1 MENAV
6 LDQMSV
12 DISDGTDDVVLRA
25 TGSVV
30 AFDGFLTLYHE
41 TLDEDEE
48 ADEGDR
54 RLPMMNE
61 GEPSKLVDVA
71 SNQHFTQPP
80 PRYSEASLVKKLEEL
95 GIGRPSTYASIL
107 QVLRDRKY
115 VQFEKRRFIPED
127 RGRLVTTF
135 LSKFFTRYVDYDFTA
150 NLEEE
155 LDAIAS
161 GEVSWKEALRQ
172 FWKDFKAAVDQT
184 KDLTITQ
191 VIDHLDE
198 ELESHF
204 FPVSKDDPKPKIC
217 KACGTGTLGLR
228 LGKFGAFI
236 GCSNYPECKFTR
248 PLVVPGDDS
257 ADPALAA
264 LSNEPKILGKEPGTG
279 RTVSLRR
286 GPYGP
291 YVQIDLPPE
300 VLKEIEE
307 EKAEAVRIKEARAA
321 AKAKGEKFR
330 APPKKSKAD
339 RPKPKRQGLAKGT
352 AIDEVTLESA
362 LKLLALPRD
371 IAKHPETGEMISAG
385 IGRFGPFL
393 KHNGKFTSV
402 PKDDDVLTIGI
413 NRAVDILAAAPE
425 KAAAREAKGFKPRG
439 RFAKK
444 DKKEDNKD
452 EKTAAKKKPAAKKK
466 KAATKKKSAK

>member
-1 MENAV
+1 
-6 LDQMSV
+6 
-12 DISDGTDDVVLRA
+12 
-25 TGSVV
+25 
-30 AFDGFLTLYHE
+30 
-41 TLDEDEE
+41 
-48 ADEGDR
+48 
-54 RLPMMNE
+54 MNE
-61 GEPSKLVDVA
+61 GEPSKLVDITP
-71 SNQHFTQPP
+71 SQHFTQPP

-115 VQFEKRRFIPED
+115 VLFEKRRFIPED

-135 LSKFFTRYVDYDFTA
+135 LSKFFARYVDYDFTA

-161 GEVSWKEALRQ
+161 GEVAWKEALRQ
-172 FWKDFKAAVDQT
+172 FWVDFKAAVDQT

-198 ELESHF
+198 ELGPHF
-204 FPVSKDDPKPKIC
+204 FPVTKDNPKPKIC

-248 PLVVPGDDS
+248 PLVLQGDDS
-257 ADPALAA
+257 DPALAA
-264 LSNEPKILGKEPGTG
+264 LSNEPKILGKDPGTS

-307 EKAEAVRIKEARAA
+307 EKAEAARIKEMRAA
-321 AKAKGEKFR
+321 AKAKGEKFK
-330 APPKKSKAD
+330 APPKKKKPED
-339 RPKPKRQGLAKGT
+339 RPKPKRQGLPKGM
-352 AIDEVTLESA
+352 AIDEVTLEAA

-371 IAKHPETGEMISAG
+371 VGKHPETGEMIQAG
-385 IGRFGPFL
+385 VGRFGPFL
-393 KHNGKFTSV
+393 KHQNKFTSL
-402 PKDDDVLTIGI
+402 PKDDDVLTVGI
-413 NRAVDILAAAPE
+413 NRAVDVLVAAAE
-425 KAAAREAKGFKPRG
+425 KAAAREAKGYKPRG
-439 RFAKK
+439 RFQKK
-444 DKKEDNKD
+444 DKKEETPAAE
-452 EKTAAKKKPAAKKK
+452 EKKSTSKKPAPKKK
-466 KAATKKKSAK
+466 KAAAKKKSAE